1 MDHAPLASPL
11 SPALGAERAALERFV
26 AERFLR
32 VYGARLSHF
41 CAHLVGLRGADG
53 AWRAAAGYTAAGSK
67 SLFLEQYLDA
77 PVEALLAA
85 ASGRPVARE
94 RIAEVGNLAAA
105 VGMGRE
111 LIPAVGAHLH
121 ALPVRGE
128 RDKLVVLVRNLL
140 DNAARHA
147 PEDSTVR
154 VELRVEGG
162 RATLAVADQGPGIPH
177 ELRDRVFE
185 SYYRIPGSPGDGSGL
200 AIVREIA
207 AQHGAT
213 VAIDDDDGGRG
224 ARVSVSFPG

>member
-1 MDHAPLASPL
+1 MHPAPLPSLL

-41 CAHLVGLRGADG
+41 CAHLVGLRGAGG
-53 AWRAAAGYTAAGSK
+53 AWRAAAGYTPAGSK

-121 ALPVRGE
+121 ALGYRW
-128 RDKLVVLVRNLL
+128 VVFTATRQLHNAFRRLRL
-140 DNAARHA
+140 DALELADAAPSRLPDHGA
-147 PEDSTVR
+147 SWGTYYAHGPR
-154 VELRVEGG
+154 VMGG
-162 RATLAVADQGPGIPH
+162 P
-177 ELRDRVFE
+177 
-185 SYYRIPGSPGDGSGL
+185 
-200 AIVREIA
+200 IA
-207 AQHGAT
+207 ACLRAGLK
-213 VAIDDDDGGRG
+213 
-224 ARVSVSFPG
+224 S